1 MNTKTMIS
9 YFESELTPLQNK
21 EIQEGI
27 KNGLSKKQVMTYAS
41 KEYNFLQM
49 EQLRLALEHQLDKT
63 KMKYLYD
70 SSLSYLTMKEIR
82 EKLENNEIL
91 DIKVSRKNV
100 IHSFLIVS
108 ILLMFTLFVPVYSKP
123 RLMLKEDSI
132 TLKQGESFNPMSY
145 IQLYTGKGKLIIP
158 SVVDTKKKGNQIV
171 IYRLITDEKTIDKIL
186 LIHVV

>member
-1 MNTKTMIS
+1 MNIKTIIS
-9 YFESELTPLQNK
+9 YFENELTPLQNI

-63 KMKYLYD
+63 KMKCLYD
-70 SSLSYLTMKEIR
+70 SSLPFQTMKEIR
-82 EKLENNEIL
+82 EKLEKNEI
-91 DIKVSRKNV
+91 INEKIIHKNV
-100 IHSFLIVS
+100 IHSFLFVS
-108 ILLMFTLFVPVYSKP
+108 VLLMITLFVPVYSKP
-123 RLMLKEDSI
+123 RLLLKEDSI
-132 TLKQGESFNPMSY
+132 TLKQGETFNPMSY

-158 SVVDTKKKGNQIV
+158 SAVETNEKGNQIV
-171 IYRLITDEKTIDKIL
+171 VYRLITDEKTIDKML